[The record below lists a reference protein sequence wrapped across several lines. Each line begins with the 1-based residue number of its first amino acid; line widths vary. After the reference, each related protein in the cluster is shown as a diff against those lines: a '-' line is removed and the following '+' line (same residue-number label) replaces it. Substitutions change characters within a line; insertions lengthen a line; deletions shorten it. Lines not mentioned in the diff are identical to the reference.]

1 MDEIDGDGLLQLDI
15 PAPALRVGLVAIG
28 AFVVSIATWELYR
41 GVWPLNATS
50 PFFLCL
56 ILGAWSVG
64 VPAIWGGLTGPAIH
78 WTVGSGRIE
87 IVKKRPFS
95 QAWHHLF
102 GPDQIERLET
112 RECPAMEGAST
123 WRVDRPRLQ
132 ALRHPRLRHPQHR

>member
-87 IVKKRPFS
+87 IVEKRPFRRPGITS
-95 QAWHHLF
+95 S
-102 GPDQIERLET
+102 GPT
-112 RECPAMEGAST
+112 RSNGSKPGNALPWKAPATGAS
-123 WRVDRPRLQ
+123 P
-132 ALRHPRLRHPQHR
+132 